1 MNEFLSLLKARDFK
15 ALFQSKTDNGLILF
29 LRYIPV
35 GGAATVSDWAVL
47 FLLHDIF
54 NLNLYLAAALSFIA
68 GLLTNYFLS
77 VIFVFK
83 KHSDNMGKVAE
94 FIAFGLT
101 GLIGLGL
108 TELLMLLFE
117 GVFDWHYM
125 ISKIIITGIV
135 FIWNFASKKI
145 IICGKGASK

>member
-1 MNEFLSLLKARDFK
+1 MNELLRLIKENGIKSLFK
-15 ALFQSKTDNGLILF
+15 GQTDKSLILF
-29 LRYIPV
+29 FRYIPV
-35 GGAATVSDWAVL
+35 GAAATVADWSVL

-83 KHSDNMGKVAE
+83 KHSDKMGKVAE
-94 FIAFGLT
+94 FVAFGLT

>member
-1 MNEFLSLLKARDFK
+1 MNEFLELLKTRNFK
-15 ALFQSKTDNGLILF
+15 ALFQDKTDNAFILF
-29 LRYIPV
+29 VRYIPV
-35 GGAATVSDWAVL
+35 GGAATVADWSVL
-47 FLLHDIF
+47 FLLHSILH
-54 NLNLYLAAALSFIA
+54 LNLYLAAALSFIA

-83 KHSDNMGKVAE
+83 KHSDKMSKAAE
-94 FIAFGLT
+94 FIAFALT

-117 GVFDWHYM
+117 GLFNWHYM

-135 FIWNFASKKI
+135 FIWNFVSKKI